1 MNGGSV
7 IRLFAWAIAIALV
20 ALPIVGVL
28 NGWFASERWPVTRLA
43 VRAEFDHVSAEQIR
57 AAAGPRLGKGFFAM
71 QLDEVRDAVARL
83 PWVERV
89 EARKR
94 WPDTV
99 ELVVYEQQPYA
110 HWSEGRLV
118 NRAGRL
124 FSVPGG
130 DSLQG
135 LPRLAG
141 PDDRLGDV
149 LRFHADCLRELGGSG
164 LVLDAVQLSQRGS
177 WRLHLGAGT
186 VVELGRADAMDR
198 LKRFLDVWPRIAST
212 RASPPQSVDLR
223 YANGFAVRWDPV
235 QPDSS
240 AGDGESGMGNGRSV
254 IPPDAG
260 VHGWHPP
267 AGELL
272 AQADTGSSHSGFPIP
287 DSRLLAHSLFPIS
300 YSRLP

>member
-1 MNGGSV
+1 VNGGTIV
-7 IRLFAWAIAIALV
+7 RLFAWAIALALV

-57 AAAGPRLGKGFFAM
+57 AAAEPKLGQGFFAM
-71 QLDEVRDAVARL
+71 QLDQVRDAVAQL

-99 ELVVYEQQPYA
+99 EIVVYEQQPYA

-118 NRAGRL
+118 NRTGQL
-124 FSVPGG
+124 FNVPGG
-130 DSLQG
+130 ESLQG

-141 PDDRLGDV
+141 PDERLDDV
-149 LRFHADCLRELGGSG
+149 LRFYSDCLRELGGSG
-164 LVLDAVQLSQRGS
+164 LVLDSVILSPRGS

-186 VVELGRADAMDR
+186 LIELGRADAMAH

-212 RASPPQSVDLR
+212 RAQPPQSVDLR
-223 YANGFAVRWDPV
+223 YTNGFAVRWDSGLEIRDSEEPATIPLASA
-235 QPDSS
+235 QLDPHPMLANLELEPRNPDFQ
-240 AGDGESGMGNGRSV
+240 
-254 IPPDAG
+254 IPNP
-260 VHGWHPP
+260 
-267 AGELL
+267 E
-272 AQADTGSSHSGFPIP
+272 
-287 DSRLLAHSLFPIS
+287 SRLSESRIS
-300 YSRLP
+300 YPESRPL

>member
-1 MNGGSV
+1 MSSSA
-7 IRLFAWAIAIALV
+7 LAKLLAWAIALTLV

-43 VRAEFDHVSAEQIR
+43 VRAQFEQVSAEQIR
-57 AAAGPRLGKGFFAM
+57 AAAEPGLGQGFFAM
-71 QLDEVRDAVARL
+71 QLDQVRDAVARL

-110 HWSEGRLV
+110 HWSGGRLV
-118 NRAGRL
+118 SRTGQL

-130 DSLQG
+130 ELLQG

-141 PDDRLGDV
+141 PDERLDDV

-164 LVLDAVQLSQRGS
+164 LVLDSVDLSPRGS
-177 WRLHLGAGT
+177 WRLQLGAAT
-186 VVELGRADAMDR
+186 VVELGREEAMLH

-212 RASPPQSVDLR
+212 RAQPPQSVDLR
-223 YANGFAVRWDPV
+223 YANGFAVRWDPAA
-235 QPDSS
+235 PAPGAANGE
-240 AGDGESGMGNGRSV
+240 AGIGNGRSALPSDADV
-254 IPPDAG
+254 RDWRPPDG
-260 VHGWHPP
+260 P
-267 AGELL
+267 LL
-272 AQADTGSSHSGFPIP
+272 AQASDGSRDSLFPIP
-287 DSRLLAHSLFPIS
+287 RSRLLAHSPSPIPH
-300 YSRLP
+300 SRLP

>member
-1 MNGGSV
+1 MTGAG
-7 IRLFAWAIAIALV
+7 LAKLLAWAIALSLV

-57 AAAGPRLGKGFFAM
+57 AAAEPKLGQGFFAM
-71 QLDEVRDAVARL
+71 QLDQVRDAVARL

-110 HWSEGRLV
+110 RWSEGRLV
-118 NRAGRL
+118 NRGGEL

-130 DSLQG
+130 DALQG
-135 LPRLAG
+135 LPQLAG
-141 PDDRLGDV
+141 PDERLDDV
-149 LRFHADCLRELGGSG
+149 LRFYSDCLRELGGSG
-164 LVLDAVQLSQRGS
+164 LVLDSVNLSPRGG
-177 WRLHLGAGT
+177 WRLHLAAGT
-186 VVELGRADAMDR
+186 VIELGRADAMEH

-212 RASPPQSVDLR
+212 SAHPPQSVDLR
-223 YANGFAVRWDPV
+223 YANGFAVRWAPPV
-235 QPDSS
+235 PS
-240 AGDGESGMGNGRSV
+240 AGNGESGTGNGQNL

-260 VHGWHPP
+260 VNDWRSTDAQMLAE
-267 AGELL
+267 AGS
-272 AQADTGSSHSGFPIP
+272 GYSHSPFPIP
-287 DSRLLAHSLFPIS
+287 

>member
-1 MNGGSV
+1 MNGGSI
-7 IRLFAWAIAIALV
+7 IRLFAWAIALTLV

-57 AAAGPRLGKGFFAM
+57 AAAEPKLGQGFFAM

-118 NRAGRL
+118 NRAGQL
-124 FSVPGG
+124 FDVPGG
-130 DSLQG
+130 ESLQG

-141 PDDRLGDV
+141 PDDRLDDV
-149 LRFHADCLRELGGSG
+149 LRFYSECLRELGGSG
-164 LVLDAVQLSQRGS
+164 LVLDSVNLSPRGS

-186 VVELGRADAMDR
+186 VIELGRADAMEH

-212 RASPPQSVDLR
+212 RTQPPLSVDLR
-223 YANGFAVRWDPV
+223 HANGFAVRWEGRDSGLEIRDSEEPAAIPLASKRLDPRWSLASLWA
-235 QPDSS
+235 SS
-240 AGDGESGMGNGRSV
+240 YFAIEAP
-254 IPPDAG
+254 IPNR
-260 VHGWHPP
+260 
-267 AGELL
+267 
-272 AQADTGSSHSGFPIP
+272 GSSSPESRIP
-287 DSRLLAHSLFPIS
+287 NLSFSNPESRPL
-300 YSRLP
+300 

>member
-1 MNGGSV
+1 MTGAG
-7 IRLFAWAIAIALV
+7 LAKLLAWAIALTLV

-57 AAAGPRLGKGFFAM
+57 AAAEPNLGQGFFAM
-71 QLDEVRDAVARL
+71 QLDQVRDAVARL

-118 NRAGRL
+118 NRSGQL
-124 FSVPGG
+124 FNVPGG
-130 DSLQG
+130 ESLQG

-141 PDDRLGDV
+141 PDDRLDDV
-149 LRFHADCLRELGGSG
+149 LRFYSDCLRELGGSG
-164 LVLDAVQLSQRGS
+164 LVLDSVNLSPRGS

-186 VVELGRADAMDR
+186 VVELGRADAMEH

-212 RASPPQSVDLR
+212 RAQPPQSVDLR
-223 YANGFAVRWDPV
+223 YANGFAVRWDPA
-235 QPDSS
+235 QPDPS
-240 AGDGESGMGNGRSV
+240 AGNGESGAGNGPSA
-254 IPPDAG
+254 ILPDAG
-260 VHGWHPP
+260 VRDWRSTD
-267 AGELL
+267 AQLL
-272 AQADTGSSHSGFPIP
+272 AQAGTGS
-287 DSRLLAHSLFPIS
+287 AHSLFPIP